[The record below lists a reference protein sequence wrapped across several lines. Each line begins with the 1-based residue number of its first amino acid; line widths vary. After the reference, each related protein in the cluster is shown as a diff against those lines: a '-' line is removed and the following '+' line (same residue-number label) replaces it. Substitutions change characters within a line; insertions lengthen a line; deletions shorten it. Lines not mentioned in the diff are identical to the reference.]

1 MRADEPAEDTDALA
15 RALRAYAAVGLHP
28 QPKKTFIAEDNA
40 DFWGA
45 TIQEEIGRVRAHREV
60 TVRTVMLVLT
70 ILKQRTGTARV
81 WVPVIGLVVYVSLY
95 ARTAL
100 SFLDAVFHEEHS
112 FDPGEVFVPSRRA
125 RAELGIWVAF
135 VPFMSVDLRA
145 EFDTRLFATDA
156 SSRSCAAVVAQLPE
170 NLVRESWRHRP
181 RRGVD
186 QRYDEEIGGQ
196 VGVDAEVA
204 SDADSDGSTEFCRS
218 RWAAD
223 LCRAVGWQSV
233 FRYTVCRSEHIV
245 TKEARPICTFIR
257 RLASKP
263 REKGSRVLNFAD
275 SSSNVGAWA
284 KGRSSSKRLVG
295 ICVRSLRT
303 SF

>member
-1 MRADEPAEDTDALA
+1 MNYRSPVPKGPLKEDVIVDDYDTCCIVPRTMRADEPAEDTDALA
-15 RALRAYAAVGLHP
+15 GALRAYAAVGLHP

-125 RAELGIWVAF
+125 RAELGAAHRGDAAPLSHPAPRGEGRGPEPLARGAQAPLPVAHRVA
-135 VPFMSVDLRA
+135 VPL
-145 EFDTRLFATDA
+145 E
-156 SSRSCAAVVAQLPE
+156 QPE
-170 NLVRESWRHRP
+170 VELVLP
-181 RRGVD
+181 RRGLHANP
-186 QRYDEEIGGQ
+186 QGG
-196 VGVDAEVA
+196 
-204 SDADSDGSTEFCRS
+204 
-218 RWAAD
+218 W
-223 LCRAVGWQSV
+223 
-233 FRYTVCRSEHIV
+233 I
-245 TKEARPICTFIR
+245 II
-257 RLASKP
+257 
-263 REKGSRVLNFAD
+263 N
-275 SSSNVGAWA
+275 
-284 KGRSSSKRLVG
+284 
-295 ICVRSLRT
+295 
-303 SF
+303 